1 MADKKSRMSPKELD
15 ALMEE
20 ISDELCYVRESTR
33 EYSKE
38 WRYLTDFIHWKG
50 LDEEYRQFQQE
61 AVVEDDPNNPF
72 PYLVMPAEVKNA
84 G

>member
-33 EYSKE
+33 EYSK
-38 WRYLTDFIHWKG
+38 
-50 LDEEYRQFQQE
+50 DEEYRQFRQE

-72 PYLVMPAEVKNA
+72 PYLVMPAEVKSA